1 MQNIP
6 HILAMYIYIY
16 RHKVPHEA
24 VVSHSVQ
31 VFFPSK
37 KVFPCMLTSLH
48 LQDDV
53 LLNGD
58 LPIIFRCYVWFCLHK
73 KEKYVKHDKKNTN
86 KYKKKYSRIFH
97 IFQIYTGYASIK
109 GKMFWNITKTK
120 SMKHSRIFRIF
131 QIYTSYAAI
140 KWQIV

>member
-1 MQNIP
+1 
-6 HILAMYIYIY
+6 MYIYIY

-73 KEKYVKHDKKNTN
+73 KEKYVKHDKKIQTNT
-86 KYKKKYSRIFH
+86 KK
-97 IFQIYTGYASIK
+97 IFQNIPHISDIYWLCLH
-109 GKMFWNITKTK
+109 KMENVLKHNKNKKHETFQNIP
-120 SMKHSRIFRIF
+120 HIPD
-131 QIYTSYAAI
+131 IYKLCSY
-140 KWQIV
+140 